1 MHVNKKIIYVSHDAH
16 FHGAQLLSLHTIK
29 ALKENFN
36 YSISIISI
44 GTGILIREF
53 QKYGPV
59 YCLEEDYPTEEKVEL
74 LIKQL
79 LAQDYTLAICS
90 TVISGDAVALLAK
103 HNIKVISLIHELPH
117 LIQQYSAEGKA
128 RNIAEFAYKIVFPSQ
143 YVYEKFRTITQL
155 DHQKCHILP
164 QGLFNHNPYKN
175 NITKARNE
183 LRKKHNLPLDSKII
197 LGVGFADHRKG
208 IDLFSLIAYSVRKV
222 HRNIHFI
229 WVGKTDVRFLNT
241 LSPRY
246 TSHFTLV
253 EPTPDIGLYNA
264 GADLYLLTSRE
275 DPFPN
280 VILEALDTK
289 VPVIAFKNAGGFE
302 DVVTEQTGALVDYLN
317 LPMMLKKIY
326 EFIEDEDLRLQKG
339 SFGQELIE
347 KDFNFLH
354 YIYQLLNLLE
364 HNYKKISVIVPN
376 YNYEKYLPDRV
387 KSILNQTYPLYEL
400 IFLDDASTDNSVS
413 IFEKLLSNENKF
425 HLKVQQII
433 NDKNSGSVFKQWI
446 RGISA
451 ATGDYIWIAEADDLC
466 DQTFLEEV
474 IQGFR
479 IDSDVALSYTQSKQI
494 DEQGNTLANHYL
506 DYTNDIDKKK
516 WQSSYLRKG
525 IDEIQDTLLI
535 KNTIPNVSSVVF
547 KNIDIKTTAKQLEKF
562 KVAGDWFFYVS
573 ILKEGNIYFN
583 PKSVNYHRR
592 HTNSVTRTEDLY
604 SHYREVVQMQN
615 FIKETFAID
624 DISKKKMYAYRK
636 YLKAYLKV

>member
-29 ALKENFN
+29 ALKENFH
-36 YSISIISI
+36 YSVAIISI
-44 GTGILIREF
+44 GTGILIHDF
-53 QKYGPV
+53 QKFGPV
-59 YCLEEDYPTEEKVEL
+59 YCLEENYPTEEKVEL
-74 LIKQL
+74 LIKKL
-79 LAQDYTLAICS
+79 LLQDYTIAICS
-90 TVISGDAVALLAK
+90 TVISGDIVALLAK
-103 HNIKVISLIHELPH
+103 RNIKVISLIHELPH

-128 RNIAEFAYKIVFPSQ
+128 RNIADSAYKIVFPSQ
-143 YVYEKFRTITQL
+143 YVYEKFRTLTQL
-155 DHQKCHILP
+155 DHQKCHIRP

-175 NITKARNE
+175 NIAKARSE

-222 HRNIHFI
+222 HKNIHFI
-229 WVGKTDVRFLNT
+229 WVGRTDVHFLNT

-246 TSHFTLV
+246 TAHFTLV
-253 EPTPDIGLYNA
+253 DPTPDIGLYNA

-280 VILEALDTK
+280 VVLEALDTK
-289 VPVIAFKNAGGFE
+289 VPVIGFKNAGGFE

-317 LPMMLKKIY
+317 LPMMLERIY
-326 EFIEDEDLRLQKG
+326 EFIGDEDLRFQKG

-376 YNYEKYLPDRV
+376 YNYEKYLPDRI
-387 KSILNQTYPLYEL
+387 KSIFSQTYPLYEL

-413 IFEKLLSNENKF
+413 IFEKLLSNENKP

-446 RGISA
+446 KGVSA

-474 IQGFR
+474 IQGFQ
-479 IDSDVALSYTQSKQI
+479 INSDVTLGYTQSKQI
-494 DEQGNTLANHYL
+494 DEQGNILANHYL
-506 DYTNDIDKKK
+506 DYTNDIDKEK
-516 WQSSYLRKG
+516 WQRPYFRKG
-525 IDEIQDTLLI
+525 IDEIRDTLLI
-535 KNTIPNVSSVVF
+535 KNTIPNVSRVVL
-547 KNIDIKTTAKQLEKF
+547 KNIDMKTTAKQLEKF

-573 ILKEGNIYFN
+573 IFKEGDIYFN
-583 PKSVNYHRR
+583 PKPLNYHRR
-592 HTNSVTRTEDLY
+592 HTNSVTGTEDSY
-604 SHYREVVQMQN
+604 SHYSEVIQIQN
-615 FIKETFAID
+615 FIKETFTID
-624 DISKKKMYAYRK
+624 VISKKKMYTYRK
-636 YLKAYLKV
+636 YLKAYLKI

>member
-36 YSISIISI
+36 YSVAIISI
-44 GTGILIREF
+44 GTGILIQDF

-59 YCLEEDYPTEEKVEL
+59 YCLEENYPTEEKAEL
-74 LIKQL
+74 LIKKL
-79 LAQDYTLAICS
+79 LLQDYTIAICS
-90 TVISGDAVALLAK
+90 TVISGDIVALLAK

-175 NITKARNE
+175 DIEKARNE

-208 IDLFSLIAYSVRKV
+208 IDLFSLIAYSVRKI
-222 HRNIHFI
+222 HTNIHFI
-229 WVGKTDVRFLNT
+229 WVGKTDVHFLNR

-246 TSHFTLV
+246 TAHFTLV
-253 EPTPDIGLYNA
+253 DPTPDIGLYNS

-280 VILEALDTK
+280 VVLEALDTK
-289 VPVIAFKNAGGFE
+289 VPVIGFKNAGGFE

-317 LPMMLKKIY
+317 LPMMLERIY
-326 EFIEDEDLRLQKG
+326 EFIGDEELRLQKG

-354 YIYQLLNLLE
+354 YIYQLLNLLD
-364 HNYKKISVIVPN
+364 HNYKKISVIIPN

-413 IFEKLLSNENKF
+413 TFEQLLSNENKP

-433 NDKNSGSVFKQWI
+433 NDTNSGSVFKQWI
-446 RGISA
+446 KGVSA

-474 IQGFR
+474 IQGFH
-479 IDSDVALSYTQSKQI
+479 INNNVTLGYTQSKQI
-494 DEQGNTLANHYL
+494 DEQGNILANHYL
-506 DYTNDIDKKK
+506 DYTNDIDKEK
-516 WQSSYLRKG
+516 WQRPYFRKG

-547 KNIDIKTTAKQLEKF
+547 KNIDITTTAKQLEKF

-573 ILKEGNIYFN
+573 LLKEGNIYFN
-583 PKSVNYHRR
+583 PKPLNYHRR
-592 HTNSVTRTEDLY
+592 HTNSVIRTEDSY
-604 SHYREVVQMQN
+604 SHYSEVVQIQN
-615 FIKETFAID
+615 FIKDTFAIE

>member
-36 YSISIISI
+36 YSVAIISI
-44 GTGILIREF
+44 GTGILIHDF

-59 YCLEEDYPTEEKVEL
+59 YCLEENYPTEEKVEL
-74 LIKQL
+74 LIKKL
-79 LAQDYTLAICS
+79 LLQDYTIAICS
-90 TVISGDAVALLAK
+90 TVISGDIVALLAK

-128 RNIAEFAYKIVFPSQ
+128 RNIAESAYKIVFPSQ
-143 YVYEKFRTITQL
+143 YVYEKFRTLTQL

-175 NITKARNE
+175 NIAKARSE

-222 HRNIHFI
+222 HKNIHFI
-229 WVGKTDVRFLNT
+229 WVGRTDVHFLNT

-246 TSHFTLV
+246 TAHFTLV
-253 EPTPDIGLYNA
+253 DPTPDIGLYNA

-280 VILEALDTK
+280 VVLEALDTK
-289 VPVIAFKNAGGFE
+289 VPVIGFKNAGGFE

-317 LPMMLKKIY
+317 LPMMLERIY
-326 EFIEDEDLRLQKG
+326 EFIGDEDLRFQKG

-376 YNYEKYLPDRV
+376 YNYEKYLPDRI
-387 KSILNQTYPLYEL
+387 KSIFSQTYPLYEL

-413 IFEKLLSNENKF
+413 IFEKLLSNENKP

-446 RGISA
+446 KGVSA

-474 IQGFR
+474 IQGFQ
-479 IDSDVALSYTQSKQI
+479 INSDVTLGYTQSKQI
-494 DEQGNTLANHYL
+494 DEQGNILANHYL
-506 DYTNDIDKKK
+506 DYTNDIDKEK
-516 WQSSYLRKG
+516 WQHPYFRKG

-547 KNIDIKTTAKQLEKF
+547 KNIDTKTTAKQLEKF

-573 ILKEGNIYFN
+573 IFKEGDIYFN
-583 PKSVNYHRR
+583 PKPLNYHRR
-592 HTNSVTRTEDLY
+592 HTNSVTGTEDSY
-604 SHYREVVQMQN
+604 SHYSEVIQIQN
-615 FIKETFAID
+615 FIKETFTID
-624 DISKKKMYAYRK
+624 VISKKKMYTYRK
-636 YLKAYLKV
+636 YLKAYLKI

>member
-36 YSISIISI
+36 YSVAIISI
-44 GTGILIREF
+44 GTGILIHDF

-59 YCLEEDYPTEEKVEL
+59 YCLEENYPTEEKVKL
-74 LIKQL
+74 LIKKL
-79 LAQDYTLAICS
+79 LLQDYTIAICS
-90 TVISGDAVALLAK
+90 TVISGDIVALLAK

-175 NITKARNE
+175 NIAKARNE

-229 WVGKTDVRFLNT
+229 WVGRTDVHFLNT

-246 TSHFTLV
+246 TAHFTLV
-253 EPTPDIGLYNA
+253 DPTPDIGLYNA

-280 VILEALDTK
+280 VVLEALDTK
-289 VPVIAFKNAGGFE
+289 VPVIGFKNAGGFE

-317 LPMMLKKIY
+317 LPMMLERIY
-326 EFIEDEDLRLQKG
+326 EFIGDEDLRLQKG

-376 YNYEKYLPDRV
+376 YNYEKYLPDRI
-387 KSILNQTYPLYEL
+387 KSIFSQTYPLYEL

-413 IFEKLLSNENKF
+413 IFEKLLSNENKP
-425 HLKVQQII
+425 HLKVQHII

-446 RGISA
+446 KGVSA

-474 IQGFR
+474 IQGFH
-479 IDSDVALSYTQSKQI
+479 INSNVTLGYTQSKQI
-494 DEQGNTLANHYL
+494 DEQGNILANHYL
-506 DYTNDIDKKK
+506 DYTNDIDKEK
-516 WQSSYLRKG
+516 WLRPYFRKG

-547 KNIDIKTTAKQLEKF
+547 KNIDMKTTAKQLEKF

-573 ILKEGNIYFN
+573 ILTEGDIYFN
-583 PKSVNYHRR
+583 PKPLNYHRR
-592 HTNSVTRTEDLY
+592 HINSVTRTEDSY
-604 SHYREVVQMQN
+604 SHYSEVVQMQN
-615 FIKETFAID
+615 FIEETFAID
-624 DISKKKMYAYRK
+624 DISKKKMYTYRK
-636 YLKAYLKV
+636 YLKTYLKI